1 MENSIEGSQNV
12 KNWMAIWSSNL
23 TSEDLFK
30 ENKSTDVKRYMNSH
44 VCCSAIYSSQ
54 KWKQQKDPVSDE
66 WTNKMWCV
74 YQFSLV
80 HSLCHVRL
88 FVTPWTAAHQASWSI
103 TNSWSL
109 LKLLSIKSMVPSN
122 HLILCRPLLLLPLIP
137 PSIKVFSNEST
148 LRNG

>member
-1 MENSIEGSQNV
+1 MWYHQSFSEWLSPGRQQITSVGVDVEKGKTCTLLVGKWSDAITMENSIEVSQNV

-30 ENKSTDVKRYMNSH
+30 ENKSTNVKRYMNSH

-54 KWKQQKDPVSDE
+54 KWKQQKDPLTDE

-80 HSLCHVRL
+80 HSLRHVRP
-88 FVTPWTAAHQASWSI
+88 FATTWTAAHQASLSI
-103 TNSWSL
+103 TNS
-109 LKLLSIKSMVPSN
+109 
-122 HLILCRPLLLLPLIP
+122 
-137 PSIKVFSNEST
+137 
-148 LRNG
+148 